1 MVCCGRVGV
10 RRGMKRGRMKRGRM
24 KRGGEGDFKRLKGE
38 REERGR
44 GRDKE

>member
-10 RRGMKRGRMKRGRM
+10 RRGMKRGRM